1 MSAEQLL
8 DLGLVQQLVDLSTSG
23 LGDVVDE
30 REPSLPIGGGVGMP
44 WSRWL
49 LAFAVTQAVEIP
61 IYLLS
66 LRERPWKQRLW
77 VAFMASAITHPIAW
91 AMGIVLHPF
100 VLHVIVAETFA
111 VVVESLW
118 LRHHG
123 VPRALWWAL
132 TANAASVAVFIA
144 GSSLV
149 RALGG

>member
-8 DLGLVQQLVDLSTSG
+8 DPLHVGV
-23 LGDVVDE
+23 LGDVVD
-30 REPSLPIGGGVGMP
+30 GGGLGTS

-49 LAFAVTQAVEIP
+49 VAFAVTQAIEIP

-66 LRERPWKQRLW
+66 LRDRPWEQRLW
-77 VAFMASAITHPIAW
+77 VAFMASMITHPIAW
-91 AMGIVLHPF
+91 AMGLVLRPF

-111 VVVESLW
+111 VVVETLW

-123 VPRALWWAL
+123 VPRALWWSL

-144 GSSLV
+144 GGSLV